1 MPQDN
6 KKTDFNSSAAA
17 PGSIPQVGTDKIEQ
31 ATKQRITE
39 LLSTLEMSL
48 DSGVRSAKISN
59 DPPQWKSD
67 EQEQKTSS
75 SQVTPFDGAPPVRK
89 RIFKAGDTAPKQPTV
104 EPVEPFEPVGPKEKV
119 TAPKETAPK
128 EKATPT
134 VETKPEATAMKPKE
148 NVFSAST
155 AEKTAAAVSD
165 KKSEP
170 EPERQSTESDSDVT
184 TRIRAEFK
192 SAVSQSADAPQND
205 NSKTSSIPT
214 AQLDVAA
221 KKVEKRGLLNVQDNV
236 DDDFREFFSNTVIID
251 NEPLSKKA
259 RRQRVIKDFVMADE
273 KNKVGGPVFE
283 EETESTDEID
293 YRSDADTEPVLKKL
307 TADKSKTT
315 VVAVVTGALALLLCI
330 LSLLNELHLL
340 SSPLSSPALFYSI
353 NALLLAAGIALNA
366 RRFFSGL
373 GKLFSFKAGGIGV
386 VAFSYV
392 LSMIEALVLALTAES
407 VENGASAAVALTAL
421 FVCDLGYALDASRIL
436 DSFRTVSENYDKYA
450 SSVLKNDSFA
460 VSLTRELEIGS
471 PSVLIKRKTGFTDD
485 FLKSATSRPHTGSGI
500 PTAAFICA
508 ILSVACGIAAGYLKS
523 DIATG
528 IRYAA
533 LASAFTSPFIAT
545 LSTLLPMVSVQK
557 YLSKY
562 SAVIPGYSS
571 ARDVCSANCVVLEG
585 RELFPKGNVML
596 HGIKT
601 FERERIDKAILYA
614 ASVLIQSCD
623 TMSHVFMN
631 VIQGKTEMLY
641 DVDSVEYETGRGFSF
656 WIGKTRML
664 LGTRDLMR
672 AHEIELPSRDY
683 ENRYT
688 KTSTRDAV
696 YLAVSGRLY
705 AMFVLSYSP
714 NAEVESALHSFE
726 REGVSILVHTRDFN
740 LTPEKIST
748 VYHIPRRMI
757 SVVRE
762 SDMEEL
768 SARTE
773 YVGHT
778 TSSLTH
784 IGSLTSFV
792 KGIIACYNVRSAAG
806 LSETVEI
813 ACMVLGAI
821 VAALLAFTGTLS
833 SVGVLCA
840 LMFQLICTLLLVTVL
855 VVRKY

>member
-6 KKTDFNSSAAA
+6 KKTDFNSSANKA
-17 PGSIPQVGTDKIEQ
+17 GSVPTVGSDKIEQ

-48 DSGVRSAKISN
+48 DSRVRDASISKE
-59 DPPQWKSD
+59 PPRWKNSED
-67 EQEQKTSS
+67 ELQSS
-75 SQVTPFDGAPPVRK
+75 PASVTPFDGAPPVRK
-89 RIFKAGDTAPKQPTV
+89 RNLKTDDTAQNAEKQQAGASGNPLAEDLTNRIAKEIASISANDDDAV
-104 EPVEPFEPVGPKEKV
+104 ATTSQEVANSANAGANTSSSQTKIESVPGPFDE
-119 TAPKETAPK
+119 
-128 EKATPT
+128 
-134 VETKPEATAMKPKE
+134 
-148 NVFSAST
+148 
-155 AEKTAAAVSD
+155 EKTA
-165 KKSEP
+165 
-170 EPERQSTESDSDVT
+170 ERV
-184 TRIRAEFK
+184 
-192 SAVSQSADAPQND
+192 
-205 NSKTSSIPT
+205 KTSSLDNTIQIDTPRTSTGSIPT
-214 AQLDVAA
+214 IKLEAAA

-283 EETESTDEID
+283 DETESTDEID

-307 TADKSKTT
+307 TADKTKLTVTT
-315 VVAVVTGALALLLCI
+315 VITGALALLLCI
-330 LSLLNELHLL
+330 LSLLSEFRLL
-340 SSPLSSPALFYSI
+340 SGAISSPTLFYGI
-353 NALLLAAGIALNA
+353 NAAFLIAGIALNA
-366 RRFFSGL
+366 KKFFAGL
-373 GKLFSFKAGGIGV
+373 THLFSFRANGMGV
-386 VAFSYV
+386 VAFSSV
-392 LSMIEALVLALTAES
+392 LSLAESLVLAATAKT
-407 VENGASAAVALTAL
+407 VENGACAAVSLTAL
-421 FVCDLGYALDASRIL
+421 FVCELGYALDATRIL
-436 DSFRTVSENYDKYA
+436 DSFHTVSENYEKYA
-450 SSVLKNDSFA
+450 SSVITNDSFT

-471 PSVLIKRKTGFTDD
+471 PAVLLKRKTGFTDD
-485 FLKSATSRPHTGSGI
+485 FLKNANSRPKTGSGI

-508 ILSVACGIAAGYLKS
+508 IISVAVGIAAGYLKS
-523 DIATG
+523 DLIIG
-528 IRYAA
+528 IRCAA
-533 LASAFTSPFIAT
+533 AASAFTSPFIAT
-545 LSTLLPMVSVQK
+545 LSTLLPMVSMQK

-562 SAVIPGYSS
+562 SAVVPGYSS
-571 ARDVCSANCVVLEG
+571 AREVCSANCVVLEG

-641 DVDSVEYETGRGFSF
+641 DVDGVEYETGRGFSF
-656 WIGKTRML
+656 WIGSTRML

-740 LTPEKIST
+740 LTPEKIAT

-768 SARTE
+768 SSRTE

-792 KGIIACYNVRSAAG
+792 KGIIACYNVRSAAK
-806 LSETVEI
+806 LAETVEI
-813 ACMVLGAI
+813 ACIVLGA
-821 VAALLAFTGTLS
+821 VLAVVLAFAGSLTT
-833 SVGVLCA
+833 VGVLSA
-840 LMFQLICTLLLVTVL
+840 LMFQIICTLLLVIVL